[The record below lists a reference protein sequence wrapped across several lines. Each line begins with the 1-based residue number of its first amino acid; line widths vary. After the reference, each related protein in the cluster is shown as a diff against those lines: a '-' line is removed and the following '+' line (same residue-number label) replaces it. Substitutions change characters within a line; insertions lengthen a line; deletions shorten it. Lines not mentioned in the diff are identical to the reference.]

1 MKSNLDENIFLTP
14 DQLKKFEIDTKI
26 KALKNFAKKCK
37 GIDQSVKKFEQE
49 IKSKLNEKKKE
60 FEVYYSNKI
69 KIIIQCTELEVN
81 KAIKFYRE
89 KMNEVLESLCG
100 RDELNTNHND
110 LKEKTIGFF
119 EQKCIVKDFNFL
131 SPYTRKLETEIDK
144 SFIEISQNYEKKIED
159 LNIFYDNTI
168 DESMNKCFVV

>member
-1 MKSNLDENIFLTP
+1 MKSKLDENTFLTP
-14 DQLKKFEIDTKI
+14 DQLKQFEIDTKI
-26 KALKNFAKKCK
+26 KALKIFTKKCK

-49 IKSKLNEKKKE
+49 IKSKLNEKKNE

-69 KIIIQCTELEVN
+69 KAIIQCTELEVN

-89 KMNEVLESLCG
+89 KMNEILESLCG
-100 RDELNTNHND
+100 REELNRNHND
-110 LKEKTIGFF
+110 LKEKTIEFF

-131 SPYTRKLETEIDK
+131 SPYSRKLETEIDK